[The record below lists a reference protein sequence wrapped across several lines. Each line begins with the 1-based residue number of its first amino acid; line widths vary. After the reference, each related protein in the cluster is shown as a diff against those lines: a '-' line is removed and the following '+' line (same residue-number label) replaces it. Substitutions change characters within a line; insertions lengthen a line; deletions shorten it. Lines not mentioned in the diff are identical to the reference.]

1 MQHPVFLQHLLFFT
15 VGIVVV
21 QELVMRCGIESPG
34 IHGGDLLLHVAQEA
48 VVSREFDARDLVH
61 VVAQVV
67 EACQG
72 DVYGF

>member
-1 MQHPVFLQHLLFFT
+1 MQHLLFFT

-21 QELVMRCGIESPG
+21 QEFVMRCGIEPPG

-48 VVSREFDARDLVH
+48 VVGRELDACDLVH
-61 VVAQVV
+61 IVAQIV

-72 DVYGF
+72 DVYRF

>member
-1 MQHPVFLQHLLFFT
+1 
-15 VGIVVV
+15 
-21 QELVMRCGIESPG
+21 MRCGIESPG